1 MVCKRHHS
9 ENSTHSMRPPS
20 RARNPQAYDEEFLRM
35 NRNGRMMPENFDIFQ
50 RECLLSENIQL
61 AEQA

>member
-1 MVCKRHHS
+1 MACKRHLS
-9 ENSTHSMRPPS
+9 EDSSPHTVRPPS
-20 RARNPQAYDEEFLRM
+20 RARNPQVYDEEFLRM
-35 NRNGRMMPENFDIFQ
+35 NRNGRMQENFDIFQ